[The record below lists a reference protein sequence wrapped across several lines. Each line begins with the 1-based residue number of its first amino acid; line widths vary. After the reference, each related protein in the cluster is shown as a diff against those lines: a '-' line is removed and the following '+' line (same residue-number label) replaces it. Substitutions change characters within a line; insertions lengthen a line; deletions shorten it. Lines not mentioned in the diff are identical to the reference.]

1 LGNSRH
7 DGQIRT
13 NIRRITKAITQ
24 KITGWGYDV
33 YISYSG
39 RTKSRYF
46 EFKLRDR
53 RRIKIRLSDHPSKR
67 RWRYDYDVYT
77 EEPRKHAM
85 NYEELL
91 KVLEVRT
98 KLEGER

>member
-1 LGNSRH
+1 LGNSWH
-7 DGQIRT
+7 DRQIRT
-13 NIRRITKAITQ
+13 NIRRIAKAITR
-24 KITGWGYDV
+24 KITGRGFDV
-33 YISYSG
+33 CISYSG

-46 EFKLRDR
+46 EFKLRDN
-53 RRIKIRLSDHPSKR
+53 RRIKIRPSDHPSR
-67 RWRYDYDVYT
+67 RWWKYDYDVYT
-77 EEPRKHAM
+77 ETSREHAI

>member
-7 DGQIRT
+7 ERQIRT
-13 NIRRITKAITQ
+13 NIWRIAKAITR
-24 KITGWGYDV
+24 KITGWGFDV

-46 EFKLRDR
+46 EFKLRDN
-53 RRIKIRLSDHPSKR
+53 RRIKIRLSDHPSI
-67 RWRYDYDVYT
+67 RWWKYDYDVYT
-77 EEPRKHAM
+77 EKTREYAM

-91 KVLEVRT
+91 KVLEMRT
-98 KLEGER
+98 KLERQR